1 MTESNVATSVLYC
14 GDCKDVLKKIPD
26 ESIDLVYIDPPFFS
40 QKEYENFWIKDKVT
54 TLKFSDKDWEE
65 IARIKDKD
73 GLEIQLKTVKEI
85 LSEE

>member
-1 MTESNVATSVLYC
+1 MTESNVATNVLYC
-14 GDCKDVLKKIPD
+14 GDCKGVLKKSD